1 MNFWASASTK
11 FNAVACKQRAGR
23 IQSTRLLPSISKVLP
38 VEKWRGVKDNESIE
52 LSTVR
57 RIR

>member
-38 VEKWRGVKDNESIE
+38 VEKWRGV
-52 LSTVR
+52 
-57 RIR
+57 